1 MAGRG
6 SVLAHKFSANRAVAV
21 MRRFREFFS
30 GLVGLRLYT
39 RTESLGEFSH
49 LCPAV
54 VMVPARARASGPPLA
69 GLDGVDRSQ
78 LPIARERRFLC
89 LRNADFRQAKV
100 SAGART
106 NL

>member
-69 GLDGVDRSQ
+69 GLDGVDRSVNYIGLIIEGHQ
-78 LPIARERRFLC
+78 G
-89 LRNADFRQAKV
+89 DSGRQTK
-100 SAGART
+100 
-106 NL
+106 